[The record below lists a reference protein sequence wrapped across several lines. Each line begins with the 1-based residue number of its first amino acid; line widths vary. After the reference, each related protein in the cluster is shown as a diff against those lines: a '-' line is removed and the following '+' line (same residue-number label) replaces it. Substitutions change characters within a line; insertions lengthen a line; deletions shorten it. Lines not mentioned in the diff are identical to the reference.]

1 MGCRWFVCMLVS
13 LLASCSGSR
22 EPLQETPVI
31 ALQSPSAHASA
42 SAATASSKDPVPPE
56 PSAAPAMS
64 TVAERAAPS
73 ASAFG
78 GPPLPYPENWI
89 LRARGDN
96 SGRSCSELVY
106 KNGCSQTRTGIV
118 TFDVTIDDDGSVVKF
133 VEINNQ
139 IRNDKALVS
148 QCLQKNLPNWKFHP
162 PEGHEKTFRLPV
174 ALSDKC

>member
-1 MGCRWFVCMLVS
+1 
-13 LLASCSGSR
+13 
-22 EPLQETPVI
+22 
-31 ALQSPSAHASA
+31 
-42 SAATASSKDPVPPE
+42 
-56 PSAAPAMS
+56 MS